1 MTQQE
6 MTSLNYLMDKA
17 KKVSMTP
24 DEQVAQRRSFAY
36 GNSAFENP
44 NITKAIVAEEDER
57 ISL

>member
-1 MTQQE
+1 